1 MLINHLVFNL
11 AAERGRASILVAGAS
26 VMARMNCSCVYL
38 CLLSLVLSRGKGST
52 HVRNR
57 ALQEQEP
64 SKLYLLSLLPYP
76 HSTQPSDYQ
85 EGPYIFPGGQIAV
98 ELINNRSDIL
108 KGYDL
113 ELIEA
118 VSGCTDTLPGVV
130 SFVNE
135 IFHSGKQIVGV
146 IGPVCSN
153 SAVFLSPLLNREDI
167 ALVNIHLSLVPI
179 MKDGTRYP
187 YSFGTARSV
196 DTLVTAAV
204 ELMQRNNW
212 YEIVIL
218 HDNLQMYVN
227 WMYES
232 FEARLTQ
239 EPKYQIVSSLPIFP
253 FEEVLRDIQ
262 GFEQRIIFLMAGYE
276 EARRIVC
283 FALHQEMV
291 YPKIQWVIFG
301 MSINELRLSVQAE
314 EYNCSGEEMISAL
327 NNSFFIDFSRDFS
340 DSNTTTDLG
349 VSFGDFSQTYFT
361 KVSGLG
367 PEKLE
372 EIGYLD
378 AMLYFDAVSIMALA
392 LNNSIPALRGL
403 NLSLEDYGY
412 GNTEGTKAI
421 AESIL
426 DLDFASVSGK
436 IKFDKN
442 TGFVLNRLTNIYQIQ
457 GNTSHAIGQYN
468 VTQMTVR
475 FNHSIK
481 NVIGSNFTVV
491 TVYVPIY
498 VIVLHFGIM
507 TILLCIT
514 VAVHVLSIVYRDFES
529 IKASSPNL
537 NHLAYAG
544 LYLLFVD
551 LIMEA
556 IRSGFSINEQA
567 YTVLCNST
575 NFFLFAGNTLLLGT
589 MCAKTWRLYRIFVHY
604 LEPGPF
610 LSSKFL
616 ITLILILVAV
626 DIVLCILW
634 TAINPSRY
642 ELSSE
647 QPASI
652 STADKKGRVY
662 VSSKCVSDNEIV
674 WSGILTGY
682 QLMIGACALWLAV
695 LSRHITLKNFN
706 TRGVALL
713 SYFIG
718 FTFAFGFPV
727 QAVLELALR
736 NIIVE
741 FVAYAVL
748 LYIEMALF
756 LVFLCIL
763 PIIPLVKQKVNL
775 RINLT
780 SFTDVTSV

>member
-1 MLINHLVFNL
+1 M
-11 AAERGRASILVAGAS
+11 S

-76 HSTQPSDYQ
+76 YSTQPSDYH
-85 EGPYIFPGGQIAV
+85 EGAYIFPGGQIAV

-135 IFHSGKQIVGV
+135 VFHSGKQIVGV

-179 MKDGTRYP
+179 MKNGIRYP

-204 ELMQRNNW
+204 ELMRRNNW

-218 HDNLQMYVN
+218 HDNLQTYVN

-232 FEARLTQ
+232 FEARLAQ
-239 EPKYQIVSSLPIFP
+239 EPKYQVVSSLPIFP

-262 GFEQRIIFLMAGYE
+262 GFERRIIFLMGGYE

-301 MSINELRLSVQAE
+301 MSINELRSSIQAG
-314 EYNCSGEEMISAL
+314 EYNCSGEEIIRAL
-327 NNSFFIDFSRDFS
+327 NNSFFIDFSRAFS

-361 KVSGLG
+361 KVIMSELS

-378 AMLYFDAVSIMALA
+378 AMLYFDAVSTMALA

-412 GNTEGTKAI
+412 GNTEGTKVI

-426 DLDFASVSGK
+426 DLDFASVSGR
-436 IKFDKN
+436 IKFDKS
-442 TGFVLNRLTNIYQIQ
+442 TGFVLNRLTNIYQVQ

-468 VTQMTVR
+468 ITQMAVK
-475 FNHSIK
+475 FNDSIQ
-481 NVIGSNFTVV
+481 NVVSSNFTVV
-491 TVYVPIY
+491 MVYVPIY
-498 VIVLHFGIM
+498 VIVVHFGII

-551 LIMEA
+551 AIMEG
-556 IRSGFSINEQA
+556 IRSGFLINEQA

-575 NFFLFAGNTLLLGT
+575 NFLLFAGNTLLLGT
-589 MCAKTWRLYRIFVHY
+589 ICAKTWRLYRIFVHY
-604 LEPGPF
+604 LDPGPF
-610 LSSKFL
+610 ISSRFL

-626 DIVLCILW
+626 DIVLSILW
-634 TAINPSRY
+634 TAINPTRY
-642 ELSSE
+642 ELLSE
-647 QPASI
+647 QPVSI

-727 QAVLELALR
+727 KAVLILAVR
-736 NIIVE
+736 NIIVD
-741 FVAYAVL
+741 FLAYAVL
-748 LYIEMALF
+748 LYIEMTLF

-763 PIIPLVKQKVNL
+763 PIIPLVRQKVNL
-775 RINLT
+775 RINTT
-780 SFTDVTSV
+780 SYTDMTSV

>member
-1 MLINHLVFNL
+1 M
-11 AAERGRASILVAGAS
+11 
-26 VMARMNCSCVYL
+26 
-38 CLLSLVLSRGKGST
+38 
-52 HVRNR
+52 
-57 ALQEQEP
+57 
-64 SKLYLLSLLPYP
+64 
-76 HSTQPSDYQ
+76 
-85 EGPYIFPGGQIAV
+85 
-98 ELINNRSDIL
+98 
-108 KGYDL
+108 
-113 ELIEA
+113 
-118 VSGCTDTLPGVV
+118 
-130 SFVNE
+130 
-135 IFHSGKQIVGV
+135 
-146 IGPVCSN
+146 
-153 SAVFLSPLLNREDI
+153 
-167 ALVNIHLSLVPI
+167 
-179 MKDGTRYP
+179 
-187 YSFGTARSV
+187 
-196 DTLVTAAV
+196 TAAV

-232 FEARLTQ
+232 FEARLAQ

-253 FEEVLRDIQ
+253 FEEVLRDIE
-262 GFEQRIIFLMAGYE
+262 GFEWRIIFLMAGYE

-340 DSNTTTDLG
+340 DSNTTTDPG
-349 VSFGDFSQTYFT
+349 ISFGDFSQTYFT
-361 KVSGLG
+361 KVNGLG
-367 PEKLE
+367 PEKLK

-392 LNNSIPALRGL
+392 LNNSIPALREL

-436 IKFDKN
+436 IKFDKS

-468 VTQMTVR
+468 ITQMTVR
-475 FNHSIK
+475 FNDSIK
-481 NVIGSNFTVV
+481 NVIGSNFIVV

-551 LIMEA
+551 SIMEA

-567 YTVLCNST
+567 YTVLCNS
-575 NFFLFAGNTLLLGT
+575 NHFLYYAGLTLLLGT
-589 MCAKTWRLYRIFVHY
+589 ICAIWTRD
-604 LEPGPF
+604 
-610 LSSKFL
+610 LS
-616 ITLILILVAV
+616 LVA
-626 DIVLCILW
+626 DFLLPSYLYWSQW
-634 TAINPSRY
+634 T
-642 ELSSE
+642 
-647 QPASI
+647 
-652 STADKKGRVY
+652 
-662 VSSKCVSDNEIV
+662 
-674 WSGILTGY
+674 
-682 QLMIGACALWLAV
+682 
-695 LSRHITLKNFN
+695 
-706 TRGVALL
+706 
-713 SYFIG
+713 
-718 FTFAFGFPV
+718 
-727 QAVLELALR
+727 
-736 NIIVE
+736 
-741 FVAYAVL
+741 
-748 LYIEMALF
+748 
-756 LVFLCIL
+756 
-763 PIIPLVKQKVNL
+763 
-775 RINLT
+775 
-780 SFTDVTSV
+780 